1 MPPSSAAAY
10 QSLQSFDQSRPS
22 PQAVQDQAQQK
33 YGVSGLGSQL
43 DALRSMT
50 GNLQTSIKN
59 VDPSVTG
66 RTQGS
71 LVTEAAR
78 NAIVNNERAPLM
90 DQLGT
95 TNQNL
100 SATQGDYDRATG
112 LASNYANSILQN
124 DQDTYGKLFG
134 QYQTS
139 LQAEQQAAA
148 DAEKKREFDASLAE
162 SQAARR
168 AAASGGGG
176 LSLGGISGG
185 GPATGAGAVP
195 IIRTKNAV
203 GGYSFSQGGRPV
215 TMGQYLASQGLAGT
229 NLLQAAA
236 SLLGTGSSGDKGI
249 ANAISSGHYTPAQL
263 EKLYPQVFGG
273 L

>member
-1 MPPSSAAAY
+1 MPPSSQAAY
-10 QSLQSFDQSRPS
+10 QSLQDFQKNEVT
-22 PQAVQDQAQQK
+22 PQAAISQGEQR

-78 NAIVNNERAPLM
+78 NAIVNHERAPLM

-95 TNQNL
+95 ANQNL
-100 SATQGDYDRATG
+100 GETQGSYDRATG
-112 LASNYANSILQN
+112 LASNYASDLLNSN
-124 DQDTYGKLFG
+124 KNSYDRLFG

-139 LQAEQQAAA
+139 LSAEQQAAA
-148 DAEKKREFDASLAE
+148 DAEKRREFDASLAD
-162 SQAARR
+162 SQSARR
-168 AAASGGGG
+168 AAASAAGGLRLGGGG
-176 LSLGGISGG
+176 AAAPA
-185 GPATGAGAVP
+185 GPAAAP
-195 IIRTKNAV
+195 ITNTKNAA
-203 GGYSFSQGGRPV
+203 GGYSFSQAGKPV
-215 TMGQYLASQGLAGT
+215 TMGQYLASKGLSGQ
-229 NLLQAAA
+229 NLLVAAA
-236 SLLGTGSSGDKGI
+236 GLLSNSNGGDRGI

-263 EKLYPQVFGG
+263 EQLFPQVFGG